1 MVRFFQKLTYF
12 FLKFVGKL
20 DADGKGGI
28 DFFEELNEP
37 GMPELAEKFG
47 KFGWPAIVALIAAVI
62 LLTVLLTN
70 IKRLNAGIALAV
82 LLAVGIGYYAGH
94 GILMIAFIISVVL
107 AFMDRRPQSPR

>member
-47 KFGWPAIVALIAAVI
+47 RFGWPAIVALIAAAI
-62 LLTVLLTN
+62 ILMLLTD
-70 IKRLNAGIALAV
+70 IKRREIGVALAV

-94 GILMIAFIISVVL
+94 GILMIAFIIAAVL
-107 AFMDRRPQSPR
+107 AFLDRPTRSSR

>member
-1 MVRFFQKLTYF
+1 MIRFFQKLTYF

-20 DADGKGGI
+20 DADGQGGI

-37 GMPELAEKFG
+37 GMPEWAEKFG

-62 LLTVLLTN
+62 LLVMLSN
-70 IKRLNAGIALAV
+70 IKRHEVGVTLAI

-94 GILMIAFIISVVL
+94 GILSIAFIISAVL
-107 AFMDRRPQSPR
+107 VFMDRRQQSPR